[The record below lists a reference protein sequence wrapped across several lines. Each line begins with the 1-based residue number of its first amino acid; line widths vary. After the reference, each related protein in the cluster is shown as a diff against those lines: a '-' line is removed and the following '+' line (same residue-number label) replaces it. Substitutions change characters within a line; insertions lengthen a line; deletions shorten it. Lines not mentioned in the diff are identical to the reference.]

1 MNLQELEKI
10 LTHAKSLGA
19 SEFEC
24 TDAESSLK
32 VKFASH
38 ASVASLP
45 VADEMS
51 AEKLLYYGVPLT
63 IPIPQSNGVPVAPV
77 APAPVKVPLSD
88 AEMKNLFRDPAADE
102 MSAEKL
108 LYYATPYYDEIL
120 AKEEEHKKQIREEQ
134 K

>member
-51 AEKLLYYGVPLT
+51 AEKLLYY
-63 IPIPQSNGVPVAPV
+63 
-77 APAPVKVPLSD
+77 
-88 AEMKNLFRDPAADE
+88 
-102 MSAEKL
+102 
-108 LYYATPYYDEIL
+108 ATPYYDEIL
-120 AKEEEHKKQIREEQ
+120 AKEEEHKKQIR
-134 K
+134 